1 MRATIEKSLYIGILR
16 TRFDI
21 YDDVR
26 LKLVDGEI
34 IEGTIVDFE
43 EESFVWIDNQD
54 GRKRIRVDE
63 IEDYV
68 N

>member
-1 MRATIEKSLYIGILR
+1 MRATIERSLYIGILR

-54 GRKRIRVDE
+54 GSKRIHVDE

-68 N
+68 G